1 RSGGL
6 GPGARQR
13 VVRVRLPAGMLR
25 ARVEASSRLFRPA
38 DPASW
43 PAGRPAGCEG
53 APPGPNVRGQDDR
66 AGNGR
71 GVERTDDRRDRGSH
85 RAVRSLAW
93 CRTTGMA
100 NGPAPWAGGAA
111 ETAVGPGVEVA
122 RRGLT
127 GGNGSAISRRWMK
140 APPAAAPSIVRNVGV
155 DAMPGLPFALA
166 GRAAVTAAVFAP
178 FGRCPRF
185 ARLSALR
192 RRFALDRRFPRR
204 RTLDRP
210 DLRRGLRLPLWH
222 RLDGSGPPFDRCL
235 PLRRRRVGLACGW
248 RWRALADGRAIG
260 RGGPCAIRCRSAR

>member
-53 APPGPNVRGQDDR
+53 APPGPNVRGQNDR

-71 GVERTDDRRDRGSH
+71 GGERTVDRRDRGSH
-85 RAVRSLAW
+85 RAVRELAW

-140 APPAAAPSIVRNVGV
+140 APPKGGV
-155 DAMPGLPFALA
+155 
-166 GRAAVTAAVFAP
+166 
-178 FGRCPRF
+178 
-185 ARLSALR
+185 
-192 RRFALDRRFPRR
+192 
-204 RTLDRP
+204 
-210 DLRRGLRLPLWH
+210 
-222 RLDGSGPPFDRCL
+222 SG
-235 PLRRRRVGLACGW
+235 W
-248 RWRALADGRAIG
+248 T
-260 RGGPCAIRCRSAR
+260 RCRVTVRA